1 MKLVPVCEK
10 KDMSGD
16 NITASRVGSRG
27 KETGCSDRAKE
38 SLHRIADKPGSR
50 ESHRLTKEVFHAY

>member
-27 KETGCSDRAKE
+27 RETGCSDRAKE
-38 SLHRIADKPGSR
+38 SLHQIADKSGSR
-50 ESHRLTKEVFHAY
+50 ER